1 VNGYEQL
8 LSAMRLQPM
17 DGRDEFVAFVYGLI
31 AETLLAEP
39 EDAVARFQA
48 KSLDQGPT
56 AARCYFGAVRYI
68 NCGLPITPALDI
80 VSANAFDEVKLLA
93 FVTSA
98 MSHEIRISLASSI
111 ER

>member
-48 KSLDQGPT
+48 RSLD
-56 AARCYFGAVRYI
+56 
-68 NCGLPITPALDI
+68 
-80 VSANAFDEVKLLA
+80 
-93 FVTSA
+93 
-98 MSHEIRISLASSI
+98 
-111 ER
+111 